1 MTTTFRPEAIRTVA
15 ARDTFMENDFGLDVG
30 ELLKVID
37 TAEVLVIRFAILEKH
52 LLVDARHTDEEGPLI
67 KIVPRVDSVE
77 ERFRHLKSLRP
88 KFPLPEKIMSF
99 MWPRHVEL
107 LEKSGV
113 WQHILDRL
121 TGSGY
126 ADAKAACDAA
136 WQELLQAEQTEVQS
150 AMKGGETYQS
160 LWERKG

>member
-1 MTTTFRPEAIRTVA
+1 
-15 ARDTFMENDFGLDVG
+15 MENDFGLDVA
-30 ELLKVID
+30 EILKVVD
-37 TAEVLVIRFAILEKH
+37 TADVLIIRFAILEKR
-52 LLVDARHTDEEGPLI
+52 LLVDARHSDEEGPLI

-99 MWPRHVEL
+99 MWPRHLEL

-113 WQHILDRL
+113 WPRLVKRL
-121 TGSGY
+121 TGSGHG
-126 ADAKAACDAA
+126 DAKAACDAA
-136 WQELLQAEQTEVQS
+136 WQELLQEEQTEVRS
-150 AMKGGETYQS
+150 AIKGSEGYQA

>member
-1 MTTTFRPEAIRTVA
+1 
-15 ARDTFMENDFGLDVG
+15 MENDFGLDVG
-30 ELLKVID
+30 EILKVID
-37 TAEVLVIRFAILEKH
+37 TADVLVIRFAILEKR
-52 LLVDARHTDEEGPLI
+52 LLVDARRSDEEGPLI

-99 MWPRHVEL
+99 MWPRHLEL

-113 WQHILDRL
+113 WPRLVKRL
-121 TGSGY
+121 TESGHG
-126 ADAKAACDAA
+126 DVKAECDAA
-136 WQELLQAEQTEVQS
+136 WQELLQEEQTEVRS
-150 AMKGGETYQS
+150 AIKGSEGYQA